1 MCYSANFR
9 NGQILEMGQDEQVDE
24 EVQKVEVKVS
34 KQASKLIQELNEESE
49 LAGWE
54 SAVMMMVIVEDVGKV
69 IVLVMVVDEKVD
81 LGVHQVGEEV
91 TREVGKMIQELN
103 DRLELMAVIKL
114 VAVQVVEEV
123 LVVIEVAMRVGP
135 NFLK

>member
-123 LVVIEVAMRVGP
+123 LVVIEVVMRVGP

>member
-54 SAVMMMVIVEDVGKV
+54 SAVMMMVIVEDEV

-123 LVVIEVAMRVGP
+123 LVVIEVVMRVGQ

>member
-54 SAVMMMVIVEDVGKV
+54 SAVMMMVIVEDEV

-123 LVVIEVAMRVGP
+123 LVVIEVVMRVGP

>member
-1 MCYSANFR
+1 MYYSANFR

-54 SAVMMMVIVEDVGKV
+54 SAVMMMVIVEDEV

>member
-135 NFLK
+135 NFFK

>member
-54 SAVMMMVIVEDVGKV
+54 SAVMMMVIVEDEV